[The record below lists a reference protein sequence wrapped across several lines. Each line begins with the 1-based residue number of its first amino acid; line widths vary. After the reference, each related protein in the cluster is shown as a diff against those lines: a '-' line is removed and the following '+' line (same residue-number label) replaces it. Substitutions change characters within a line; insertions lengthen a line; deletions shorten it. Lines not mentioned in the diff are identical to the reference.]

1 VPFVRCTRDKRGYEH
16 IYLMHASG
24 RRGKPSKPRLLYWF
38 RTPPGVKVGR
48 EPFDESVRRS
58 IEAQNPGVVFDW
70 KKLSVIPQAPPDVEY
85 WRERRRSERAAK
97 QARRVDEAPAA
108 SEPDTDEQEPTQPE
122 IAVESIDASG
132 EEAVE
137 AASTDLV
144 AGDEAIDGEVAEDAP
159 PIAAAVSGSAA
170 PNEVRPGGR
179 RRRRR
184 GGRRRRRKP
193 AVAAPDAPAIQ
204 DHEPRASEPVETPE
218 SSGETSK
225 DD

>member
-1 VPFVRCTRDKRGYEH
+1 VPFVRCTRDKRGYEYV
-16 IYLMHASG
+16 YLMHAFG

-48 EPFDESVRRS
+48 EPFDESVRQTL
-58 IEAQNPGVVFDW
+58 EAQNPGIVFDW

-97 QARRVDEAPAA
+97 QARRAEEAVAEA
-108 SEPDTDEQEPTQPE
+108 DTDEQELPQTE
-122 IAVESIDASG
+122 TAVESLDASG
-132 EEAVE
+132 EEGVE

-144 AGDEAIDGEVAEDAP
+144 TSHEAVDEQVAEDAP
-159 PIAAAVSGSAA
+159 PVAAVGSGSAT
-170 PNEVRPGGR
+170 PGEVRPGGR

-184 GGRRRRRKP
+184 GGRRRGHNR
-193 AVAAPDAPAIQ
+193 AIGAPDAPAIQ
-204 DHEPRASEPVETPE
+204 DHEPRKSEPAEPPE
-218 SSGETSK
+218 SGGETSK